1 MVTDSDNIIASWN
14 RKETAMAIRRAL
26 AFPLYCVAF
35 ALHLM
40 TAVMSAVSAK
50 VAGDDDG
57 SDRIPSDHPR

>member
-1 MVTDSDNIIASWN
+1 
-14 RKETAMAIRRAL
+14 MAIRRAL

-40 TAVMSAVSAK
+40 TAAMSAVSAK

-57 SDRIPSDHPR
+57 SDRIPSDHHR

>member
-1 MVTDSDNIIASWN
+1 MTATSN

-40 TAVMSAVSAK
+40 TAAMSAVSAK

-57 SDRIPSDHPR
+57 WDRIPSDHHR

>member
-1 MVTDSDNIIASWN
+1 MTANWN

-40 TAVMSAVSAK
+40 TAMMSAVSAK
-50 VAGDDDG
+50 VAGDDD
-57 SDRIPSDHPR
+57 DRNRIPSDRRR

>member
-1 MVTDSDNIIASWN
+1 
-14 RKETAMAIRRAL
+14 MAIRRAL

-40 TAVMSAVSAK
+40 TAAMSAVSAK

-57 SDRIPSDHPR
+57 WDRIPSDHPRLGGE